1 MGNSIL
7 EQEVFLFSGYKNKKW
22 STTKVVIGRPQK
34 MLEQTTL
41 EVIAVNDHR
50 KCYRGDHT
58 TVIVIMPYFFYVLPY
73 PFLNSLIASSV
84 TILLMELRNDLC
96 KRERSF

>member
-34 MLEQTTL
+34 MLEQTTV
-41 EVIAVNDHR
+41 EVIAINDHR

-58 TVIVIMPYFFYVLPY
+58 TVIVIMPLFTGTASAV
-73 PFLNSLIASSV
+73 PFCFHNHSFQNKKRVDSWYC
-84 TILLMELRNDLC
+84 LL
-96 KRERSF
+96 

>member
-34 MLEQTTL
+34 MLEQTTV
-41 EVIAVNDHR
+41 EVIAINDHR
-50 KCYRGDHT
+50 KCHRGDHT
-58 TVIVIMPYFFYVLPY
+58 TVIVIMPIIVIIKSRNIYFV
-73 PFLNSLIASSV
+73 V
-84 TILLMELRNDLC
+84 EKVILDTG
-96 KRERSF
+96 KK

>member
-34 MLEQTTL
+34 MLEQTTV
-41 EVIAVNDHR
+41 EVIAINDHR
-50 KCYRGDHT
+50 KCHRGDHT
-58 TVIVIMPYFFYVLPY
+58 TVIVIMP
-73 PFLNSLIASSV
+73 PFLTFRTGMYHLYSNNTVSCFV
-84 TILLMELRNDLC
+84 
-96 KRERSF
+96 FY

>member
-34 MLEQTTL
+34 MLEQTTV
-41 EVIAVNDHR
+41 EVIEINDHR
-50 KCYRGDHT
+50 KCHRGDHT
-58 TVIVIMPYFFYVLPY
+58 TVIVIMPNIIKINSQEKISSKLIKLLAIYV
-73 PFLNSLIASSV
+73 SK
-84 TILLMELRNDLC
+84 T
-96 KRERSF
+96 

>member
-1 MGNSIL
+1 
-7 EQEVFLFSGYKNKKW
+7 
-22 STTKVVIGRPQK
+22 

-58 TVIVIMPYFFYVLPY
+58 TVIVIMPSICDESFTWISQHCERKTGVFK
-73 PFLNSLIASSV
+73 FLS
-84 TILLMELRNDLC
+84 
-96 KRERSF
+96 KY

>member
-34 MLEQTTL
+34 MLEQTTV
-41 EVIAVNDHR
+41 EVIAINDHR
-50 KCYRGDHT
+50 KCHRGDHT
-58 TVIVIMPYFFYVLPY
+58 TVIVIMPFVFW
-73 PFLNSLIASSV
+73 ASNTKQDRHNV
-84 TILLMELRNDLC
+84 TNAFAIL
-96 KRERSF
+96 

>member
-34 MLEQTTL
+34 MLEQTTV
-41 EVIAVNDHR
+41 EVIAINDHR
-50 KCYRGDHT
+50 KCHRGDHT
-58 TVIVIMPYFFYVLPY
+58 TVIVIMPSYFMFMDLFCNNSKYLSEDTGLEYKY
-73 PFLNSLIASSV
+73 P
-84 TILLMELRNDLC
+84 
-96 KRERSF
+96 

>member
-1 MGNSIL
+1 MDNSIL
-7 EQEVFLFSGYKNKKW
+7 EQEVFLFSGYKKW

-34 MLEQTTL
+34 MLEQTTV

-58 TVIVIMPYFFYVLPY
+58 TVIVIMPYLSFPFYEG
-73 PFLNSLIASSV
+73 
-84 TILLMELRNDLC
+84 ELYFC
-96 KRERSF
+96 VRSYNF

>member
-34 MLEQTTL
+34 MLEQTTV
-41 EVIAVNDHR
+41 EVIAINDHR
-50 KCYRGDHT
+50 KCHRGDHT
-58 TVIVIMPYFFYVLPY
+58 TVIVIMPR
-73 PFLNSLIASSV
+73 
-84 TILLMELRNDLC
+84 ILTSKPSAFVVHRDVNNGGAFCVAILVDKEYNI
-96 KRERSF
+96 

>member
-34 MLEQTTL
+34 MLEQTTV
-41 EVIAVNDHR
+41 EVIAINDHR
-50 KCYRGDHT
+50 KCHRGDHT
-58 TVIVIMPYFFYVLPY
+58 TVIVIMPRYLVTMHISKFTGVHFC
-73 PFLNSLIASSV
+73 FEESS
-84 TILLMELRNDLC
+84 
-96 KRERSF
+96 K

>member
-34 MLEQTTL
+34 MLEQTTV
-41 EVIAVNDHR
+41 EVIAINDHR

-58 TVIVIMPYFFYVLPY
+58 TVIVIMPLKKHRSVYCDAFFVG
-73 PFLNSLIASSV
+73 LNCEKCYNL
-84 TILLMELRNDLC
+84 T
-96 KRERSF
+96 

>member
-34 MLEQTTL
+34 MLEQTTV
-41 EVIAVNDHR
+41 EVIAINDHR
-50 KCYRGDHT
+50 KCHRGDHT
-58 TVIVIMPYFFYVLPY
+58 TVIVIMPLFSKCKKACAIRTSLFVCRSN
-73 PFLNSLIASSV
+73 FLIQ
-84 TILLMELRNDLC
+84 E
-96 KRERSF
+96 F

>member
-34 MLEQTTL
+34 MLEQTTV
-41 EVIAVNDHR
+41 EVIAINDHR
-50 KCYRGDHT
+50 KCHRGDHT
-58 TVIVIMPYFFYVLPY
+58 TVIVIMPLISKGVPYGTPFSYAFNRRCSILSCSSTFFA
-73 PFLNSLIASSV
+73 I
-84 TILLMELRNDLC
+84 
-96 KRERSF
+96 

>member
-34 MLEQTTL
+34 MLEQTTV
-41 EVIAVNDHR
+41 EVIAINDHR
-50 KCYRGDHT
+50 KCHRGDHT
-58 TVIVIMPYFFYVLPY
+58 TVIVIMPSFFTK
-73 PFLNSLIASSV
+73 NSLGFHNS
-84 TILLMELRNDLC
+84 MKE
-96 KRERSF
+96 KRELYFYSRSVL

>member
-1 MGNSIL
+1 MDNSIL

-34 MLEQTTL
+34 MLEQTTV
-41 EVIAVNDHR
+41 EVIAINDHR

-58 TVIVIMPYFFYVLPY
+58 TVIVIMPIYVTSYFYVKNCVKIIVEK
-73 PFLNSLIASSV
+73 F
-84 TILLMELRNDLC
+84 
-96 KRERSF
+96 

>member
-34 MLEQTTL
+34 MLEQTTV
-41 EVIAVNDHR
+41 EVIAINDHR
-50 KCYRGDHT
+50 KCHRGDHT
-58 TVIVIMPYFFYVLPY
+58 TVIVIMPITLGVGLFFMV
-73 PFLNSLIASSV
+73 ASSR
-84 TILLMELRNDLC
+84 IELLSYIPEM
-96 KRERSF
+96 

>member
-34 MLEQTTL
+34 MLEQTTV
-41 EVIAVNDHR
+41 EVIAINDHR
-50 KCYRGDHT
+50 KCHRGDHT
-58 TVIVIMPYFFYVLPY
+58 TVIVIMPKLLARRTTSTP
-73 PFLNSLIASSV
+73 SLHNFAPPCYTALL
-84 TILLMELRNDLC
+84 TIL
-96 KRERSF
+96 S

>member
-34 MLEQTTL
+34 MLEQTTV
-41 EVIAVNDHR
+41 EVIAINDHR
-50 KCYRGDHT
+50 KCHRGDHT
-58 TVIVIMPYFFYVLPY
+58 TVIVIMPQMTTRVFCLYSKPSYYFR
-73 PFLNSLIASSV
+73 STV
-84 TILLMELRNDLC
+84 TPDAT
-96 KRERSF
+96 F

>member
-34 MLEQTTL
+34 MLEQTTV
-41 EVIAVNDHR
+41 EVIAINDHR
-50 KCYRGDHT
+50 KCHRGDHT
-58 TVIVIMPYFFYVLPY
+58 TVIVIMPFLFNVKKLNIRFKPSSNSISNVL
-73 PFLNSLIASSV
+73 S
-84 TILLMELRNDLC
+84 
-96 KRERSF
+96 